1 MDPYELQTFRVVYET
16 ISAVIC
22 FILVRFMVKPYQLT
36 KESRYLGL
44 PLGFGFLGATY
55 ALSAFVYFQP
65 NFFGGGTIYL
75 QLVLRTFAFIFLCV
89 TYYFSR
95 KSPDSRG
102 LWNTTLA
109 LLIIAF
115 LTLFLLV
122 NIPDVALP
130 SYQSLSIFT
139 RVFNLILIGYL
150 CAHTLRSHIEKPD
163 PETIWIPL
171 GYILL
176 GISQYSLIVWAL
188 DSSYSAFFGALAIR
202 WAGFAIFLIVSIR
215 SFYCVKKRLIN
226 EKDRA

>member
-1 MDPYELQTFRVVYET
+1 MDPYAYQTFRIIYEVTST
-16 ISAVIC
+16 IIC
-22 FILVRFMVKPYQLT
+22 LILVRFMIKPYQVT
-36 KESRYLGL
+36 GESRYLGL

-55 ALSAFVYFQP
+55 ALSAFVFFQP
-65 NFFGGGTIYL
+65 SFFGGGTIYL

-89 TYYFSR
+89 TYYFSK

-130 SYQSLSIFT
+130 SYQSASVFT
-139 RVFNLILIGYL
+139 RVFNLILILYI

-163 PETIWIPL
+163 
-171 GYILL
+171 
-176 GISQYSLIVWAL
+176 
-188 DSSYSAFFGALAIR
+188 
-202 WAGFAIFLIVSIR
+202 
-215 SFYCVKKRLIN
+215 
-226 EKDRA
+226 

>member
-1 MDPYELQTFRVVYET
+1 MDPYAYQTFRIIYEVT
-16 ISAVIC
+16 SAIIC
-22 FILVRFMVKPYQLT
+22 LILVRFMIKPYQVT
-36 KESRYLGL
+36 GESRYLGL

-55 ALSAFVYFQP
+55 ALSAFVFFQP
-65 NFFGGGTIYL
+65 NFFGRGTIYL

-130 SYQSLSIFT
+130 SYQSASVFA
-139 RVFNLILIGYL
+139 RVFNLILILYI

-215 SFYCVKKRLIN
+215 SFYSVKKRRIN